1 MSRIADGNVFADLSG
16 TSNSTTENPY
26 DALLEACKQEPKQ
39 IQLRYQTHRETRNDQ
54 QKSKLTS
61 PDFSGFIIDEVLH
74 KLVNPEI
81 NPGYVDPRNCL
92 VFWARPPKRI
102 RQLVETLQKRLLGYA
117 PSLWF
122 MPVGCLH
129 MTVLEITHS
138 KTEAEIEHLVNTM
151 ESKVP
156 ELTDFTYDH
165 RARLVKPM
173 LSYDA
178 AAIALSFLP
187 AAGEGLPE
195 EKAANADAYTYHH
208 LRRDMYGLC
217 RSAGVEVA
225 SRYVVPSSHLT
236 IARFVTQKDISS
248 KDGNAVDRGKIEGL
262 VKTLEEING
271 ELRAEYWSEDSL
283 TSEGS
288 WTVGEEKGLDYRKGT
303 LWYGGGHSHH
313 EGKGFNYDQD

>member
-1 MSRIADGNVFADLSG
+1 MAADLW
-16 TSNSTTENPY
+16 
-26 DALLEACKQEPKQ
+26 L
-39 IQLRYQTHRETRNDQ
+39 
-54 QKSKLTS
+54 
-61 PDFSGFIIDEVLH
+61 
-74 KLVNPEI
+74 
-81 NPGYVDPRNCL
+81 
-92 VFWARPPKRI
+92 
-102 RQLVETLQKRLLGYA
+102 
-117 PSLWF
+117 
-122 MPVGCLH
+122 MPAECLH

-138 KTEAEIEHLVNTM
+138 KTKAEIEHLVNIM

-156 ELTDFTYDH
+156 EITDFTYNH

-195 EKAANADAYTYHH
+195 EKAADVDTYTYHH

-248 KDGNAVDRGKIEGL
+248 EDGKGVDRGKIEGL
-262 VKTLEEING
+262 VGQLEEINA
-271 ELRAEYWSEDSL
+271 ELRSKHWSEDSL
-283 TSEGS
+283 TSEAT
-288 WTVGEEKGLDYRKGT
+288 WVVGEEKGLVYRKGT
-303 LWYGGGHSHH
+303 LWYGGGQSHH
-313 EGKGFNYDQD
+313 EGKGFILDQA